1 MPVQSTK
8 SISGKR
14 SALAEDFDRSTS
26 LPAFKKPRPPSYLAT
41 SCSNSRYSVSDLI
54 ADEQSAGF
62 IPDHDVSAS
71 GDVCYQVPQDNTEAD
86 EDTSAAM
93 VPSSALPRNASDE
106 SDREGDD
113 EKATITLNSS
123 TDLVRKLSPMYQ
135 DKYIRHFP
143 HDAPQD
149 IIDIFHLLLQ
159 REFCDKYYEMRA
171 YRRLKEAR
179 KKTVDGEVRITYNA
193 YYLEIMRCILEGE
206 KLDKKVTQFI
216 RADFP
221 IFKEGWTFS
230 STEDKFAEN
239 KFTRTD
245 GSIVFFDQT
254 CPRFRTAEKMY
265 RETSVDGA
273 ANLEKETKL
282 KYYNAIDVKIRQL
295 KSRCLA
301 SRGNWLEEKKKK
313 KEREKHARE
322 NTEEEDITK
331 AQSDF
336 DWAELVSQKPD
347 EPIDDTASP
356 AQDIKDEPTD
366 KIAEALKEITST
378 HDGYKQRIARLE
390 NSASTVDERLSKL
403 RTEKAEV
410 EKELTLMTEEND
422 SLRAILVHCNKE
434 IGELKAW
441 KRKVTELVTQ

>member
-26 LPAFKKPRPPSYLAT
+26 LPAFKKPRPPSYLVT
-41 SCSNSRYSVSDLI
+41 SCSNSRYSVSDSI

-71 GDVCYQVPQDNTEAD
+71 GDVCYQIPQDNAEAD

-93 VPSSALPRNASDE
+93 VPSSALPRNASDNADME
-106 SDREGDD
+106 EDD

-135 DKYIRHFP
+135 DKYVRHLP
-143 HDAPQD
+143 HNAPQD

-171 YRRLKEAR
+171 YRRLKEVR
-179 KKTVDGEVRITYNA
+179 KKTVDGVVRITYNV

-206 KLDKKVTQFI
+206 KLDKKVTQSI

-221 IFKEGWTFS
+221 ILKEGWTFS
-230 STEDKFAEN
+230 STKDQV
-239 KFTRTD
+239 TRAD
-245 GSIVFFDQT
+245 GSIVLFDQT
-254 CPRFRTAEKMY
+254 CPRFRAAEKMY
-265 RETSVDGA
+265 RETSVNGA
-273 ANLEKETKL
+273 ANLENEAKL
-282 KYYNAIDVKIRQL
+282 KYYNAIDAKIRRL

-301 SRGNWLEEKKKK
+301 LRVNWLEEKK
-313 KEREKHARE
+313 KEREKHAGE

-336 DWAELVSQKPD
+336 DWAGLVSQMPD

-356 AQDIKDEPTD
+356 VQDVKDQPTD
-366 KIAEALKEITST
+366 NIAEALKEMTST

-390 NSASTVDERLSKL
+390 NSASTVDERFSKL
-403 RTEKAEV
+403 QTEKTEV